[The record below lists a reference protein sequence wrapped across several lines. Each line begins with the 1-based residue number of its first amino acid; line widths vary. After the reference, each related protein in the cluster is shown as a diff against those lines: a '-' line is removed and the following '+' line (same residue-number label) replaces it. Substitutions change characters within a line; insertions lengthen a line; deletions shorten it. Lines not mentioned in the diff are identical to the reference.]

1 MREINKMII
10 HCSATPPSMD
20 IGVKKIHDWHLA
32 NGWKGIGYH
41 YVIRRNG
48 VVEKGRSIDLVGA
61 HCSGQNKGSIGICY
75 IGGVDENGKPKD
87 NRTQTQ
93 KESLNRLVASLQ
105 LVFGE
110 MEICGHNEFSNKACP
125 SFNVKEETWHY

>member
-10 HCSATPPSMD
+10 HCSATPPDMD
-20 IGVKKIHDWHLA
+20 IGAAEINQWHKEK
-32 NGWKGIGYH
+32 GWKGIGYH

-48 VVEKGRSIDLVGA
+48 VVEKGRSIDLVEA